1 MRDFSHLRIA
11 ALPRI
16 AACLGLTLGA
26 VGSVSCYTAGANPAV
41 TAYSL
46 SRDLLPLD
54 RSAMRYAN
62 LYEAIRYL
70 RPEYLKVREQG
81 PDALMPV
88 AYLNGGRLADPTM
101 LRHVPVKAAFEV
113 RWVRPNQTS
122 ALYGFN
128 PPHLGGGIFV
138 TTK

>member
-1 MRDFSHLRIA
+1 MSICTHHRLA
-11 ALPRI
+11 AGARVVAYLS
-16 AACLGLTLGA
+16 LTLA
-26 VGSVSCYTAGANPAV
+26 AAGSVSCYTAGANPAAIN
-41 TAYSL
+41 TSL

-70 RPEYLKVREQG
+70 RPEYLKIREQG
-81 PDALMPV
+81 PTRLVPV
-88 AYLNGGRLADPTM
+88 AYLNGARLADPTM
-101 LRHVPVKAAFEV
+101 LRHVPVNAAFEV
-113 RWVRPNQTS
+113 RWVRPNQPS

-138 TTK
+138 TTR

>member
-1 MRDFSHLRIA
+1 MRVFSHLRIA
-11 ALPRI
+11 AGARI
-16 AACLGLTLGA
+16 VACLGLTLGA
-26 VGSVSCYTAGANPAV
+26 VGSVSCYTAGANPAA
-41 TAYSL
+41 TTNSL

-81 PDALMPV
+81 PDALVPV
-88 AYLNGGRLADPTM
+88 AYLNGARLADPTM
-101 LRHVPVKAAFEV
+101 LRHVPVNAAFDV
-113 RWVRPNQTS
+113 RWVRPNQPS

-128 PPHLGGGIFV
+128 PPHMGGGIFV